1 VWTWGRAR
9 AGEDGSAD
17 TVTVNGTAG
26 PDSITVAGNAGV
38 VTVTGLPAQ
47 VKITNPEVAN
57 DLLTVNGLG
66 GTDSITVSP
75 SATAL
80 IGVAANQ

>member
-1 VWTWGRAR
+1 
-9 AGEDGSAD
+9 
-17 TVTVNGTAG
+17 
-26 PDSITVAGNAGV
+26 VAGNAGV